1 MITFGWK
8 WRLEDLLPPDKD
20 VTVFSTFSCG
30 GGSTMGYKR
39 AGFRVLGNVELDKP
53 INAMYVKNHHPK
65 YNYCMDLR
73 DFNTLYNLPDELYR
87 LDILDGS
94 PPCSVF
100 STAGERDK
108 NWGKEK
114 KFREGQKEQRLDD
127 LFFVFLDTARKLKPR
142 VVIAEN
148 VTGLI
153 KGKARWY
160 VREIINGFHDA
171 GYEVQLF
178 KLNAM
183 YMDVPQQ
190 RERVFFIAN
199 NQGFNK
205 LTLSFDR
212 PLIPFGQIRT
222 ERGKPLS
229 EKSVKTRTWLK
240 YYRPSDVSMGNIK
253 HRLLG
258 TDSRNC
264 ASNRICADA
273 RIVNTITS
281 GGTYIRAYDFDKFS
295 DEDYINTQTFPQD
308 YDFCGNNVQYVCGM
322 SVPPNMMAH
331 IATQVYEQWFKGG
344 E

>member
-1 MITFGWK
+1 MITFDWE
-8 WRLEDLLPPDKD
+8 WRLEDLPPPDKD

-73 DFNTLYNLPDELYR
+73 DFNALEGLPDELYR
-87 LDILDGS
+87 LDIFDGS

-100 STAGERDK
+100 STAGEREK

-114 KFREGQKEQRLDD
+114 KFREGQKKQRLDD
-127 LFFVFLDTARKLKPR
+127 LFFVFLDTVRRLKPR

-148 VTGLI
+148 VTGLL
-153 KGKARWY
+153 KGNARGY
-160 VREIINGFHDA
+160 VREIINSFHDA

-178 KLNAM
+178 RLNAM

-199 NQGFNK
+199 NQGFPK
-205 LTLSFDR
+205 LTLSFNR
-212 PLIPFGQIRT
+212 PIIPFGRVRA
-222 ERGKPLS
+222 EHGKPFVKS
-229 EKSVKTRTWLK
+229 NTMVEKLLHLA
-240 YYRPSDVSMGNIK
+240 RPGDNDIADINERVNGRRSCFNSKICHDNHVAFCVVSSGTFLRMCD
-253 HRLLG
+253 RLRCQ
-258 TDSRNC
+258 DK
-264 ASNRICADA
+264 
-273 RIVNTITS
+273 
-281 GGTYIRAYDFDKFS
+281 DF
-295 DEDYINTQTFPQD
+295 INMQTFPQD
-308 YDFCGNNVQYVCGM
+308 YDFCGNNVQYICGM

-331 IATQVYEQWFKGG
+331 IATQVYEQWLKGG